1 MKKLII
7 SIVAL
12 LSAICL
18 TFGIT
23 GCKDNLKLDDEKEL
37 EIRTAFYNEHKDSYK
52 ELDHV
57 TIYAFY
63 GEYNGSY
70 VVDIF
75 RSMETM
81 LYTETIDGFT
91 FTYPTPN
98 PLLVYIDGKFYR
110 LQEAF
115 DAGLLTH
122 RNLQKV
128 WNLYGENNPNLY
140 ESAIPDLIR

>member
-1 MKKLII
+1 MKKILISII
-7 SIVAL
+7 SI
-12 LSAICL
+12 LSAFCL
-18 TFGIT
+18 TFGIA
-23 GCKDNLKLDDEKEL
+23 GCGGNPTLDEEKAL

-52 ELDHV
+52 EFDHV